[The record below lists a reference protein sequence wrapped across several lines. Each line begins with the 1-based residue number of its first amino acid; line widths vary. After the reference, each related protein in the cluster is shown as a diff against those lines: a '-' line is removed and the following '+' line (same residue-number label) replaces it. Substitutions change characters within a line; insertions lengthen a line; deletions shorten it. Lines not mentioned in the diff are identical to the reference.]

1 MTIFLDLDGTL
12 LDHDGAER
20 GAAGQFL
27 RSFRSLFPKYSRSE
41 FADRWQAIAEKHL
54 TEYLAGR
61 LSFTEQRRARMREL
75 FSSVGVSLTDSDADR
90 VFGTYLRH
98 YERSWR
104 PFPDVAQC
112 LDRLDGFP
120 LGIISN
126 GDRDQQFHKLKS
138 IGVRERFA
146 YVLTSA
152 EAGVA
157 KPGAE
162 IFHEACRRAGCAP
175 HDSIY
180 VGDRLET
187 DAIGARDAG
196 LHGIWLDRSGSGRR
210 AGEIAS
216 ISSLDELPAHVEQ
229 LHREGARAASRPDRA
244 LGPVTHLVCR
254 ST

>member
-1 MTIFLDLDGTL
+1 
-12 LDHDGAER
+12 
-20 GAAGQFL
+20 
-27 RSFRSLFPKYSRSE
+27 
-41 FADRWQAIAEKHL
+41 
-54 TEYLAGR
+54 
-61 LSFTEQRRARMREL
+61 MREL
-75 FSSVGVSLTDSDADR
+75 FGPAGVSLTDDEADA
-90 VFGTYLRH
+90 VFGTYLHH
-98 YERSWR
+98 YEQSWR
-104 PFPDVAQC
+104 PFPDVAAC
-112 LDRLDGFP
+112 LDRLGGFP

-126 GDRDQQFHKLKS
+126 GDRDQQHRKLES

-146 YVLTSA
+146 HVLTSA

-157 KPGAE
+157 KPDAA

-175 HDSIY
+175 RDSIY

-187 DAIGARDAG
+187 DAIGEDAG

-229 LHREGARAASRPDRA
+229 LHREGAGAALCPDRA
-244 LGPVTHLVCR
+244 LGPVTHLVWR